1 MNENY
6 FQFIFRFESSNYIPQ
21 IYWNAGC
28 QLVALNYQTLDV
40 PMQLNLGIFQYNR
53 QTGYL
58 LKPDFMCVD
67 HRKFDPFTES
77 SVDGIVPGTV
87 SIKIISGQFLTDK
100 KVGTYVEVNSS
111 GLYSCQVRI
120 NLTRVTAGSG
130 LRSELC
136 FRSRCTDCR
145 ETL

>member
-1 MNENY
+1 MQVMRVDKERKKDEE
-6 FQFIFRFESSNYIPQ
+6 FFIFRFESSNYIPQ

-53 QTGYL
+53 RTGYL

-100 KVGTYVEVNSS
+100 KVGTYVEVNSKHRPIVEQI
-111 GLYSCQVRI
+111 LNI
-120 NLTRVTAGSG
+120 L
-130 LRSELC
+130 
-136 FRSRCTDCR
+136 
-145 ETL
+145 

>member
-1 MNENY
+1 MTERDGKMSK
-6 FQFIFRFESSNYIPQ
+6 FFSFRFESSNYIPQ

-53 QTGYL
+53 RTGYL

-100 KVGTYVEVNSS
+100 KVGTYVEVNRTLNSPI
-111 GLYSCQVRI
+111 LEQILNITLCQYLVKEI
-120 NLTRVTAGSG
+120 SNNNI
-130 LRSELC
+130 
-136 FRSRCTDCR
+136 
-145 ETL
+145 

>member
-1 MNENY
+1 MLSFNRKRKRSN
-6 FQFIFRFESSNYIPQ
+6 FVIFRFESSNYIPQ

-53 QTGYL
+53 RTGYL

-100 KVGTYVEVNSS
+100 KVGTYVEVN
-111 GLYSCQVRI
+111 
-120 NLTRVTAGSG
+120 TA
-130 LRSELC
+130 R
-136 FRSRCTDCR
+136 
-145 ETL
+145 

>member
-1 MNENY
+1 M
-6 FQFIFRFESSNYIPQ
+6 FIYISYCRFESSNYIPQ

-53 QTGYL
+53 RTGYL

-100 KVGTYVEVNSS
+100 KVGTYVEVNT
-111 GLYSCQVRI
+111 VR
-120 NLTRVTAGSG
+120 
-130 LRSELC
+130 
-136 FRSRCTDCR
+136 
-145 ETL
+145 